1 MIARVDEH
9 EDLRVRARE
18 WIRAHHPGDPGWKL
32 PQSALEVADDRQFRW
47 LQDWQRK
54 LYDAGFVGAEWPRE
68 FGGGGKPRGSQRVI
82 DQELA
87 RGHAPFL
94 LNLVALSWAG
104 PVILRYG
111 SESQKK
117 RFLGPLLRCD
127 EIWCQGFSEPGA
139 GSDLASLRAR
149 AAKSGTDWV
158 IDGHKVW
165 TTLGRY
171 ADWCILLART
181 DEAAVK
187 HAGISYF
194 LAPMKVP
201 GVEVLPLVKMT
212 GEGGFNQVIW
222 SQARIPSD
230 SLIGREGQGWEIA
243 MATLQFERGAA
254 EGSAGGQG
262 GGGGEQVAGLA
273 RLAQSLERDGR
284 PALEDPVVRDR
295 LTQFWIEETALRAN
309 AARGRVPGLVA
320 DRPEALPLQSKL
332 ASSEHGQALADFAC
346 ELLGPAAGLWI
357 GDPHVPLNAEWQRS
371 YLNSFAMTIAGG
383 TSEILRNIL
392 GERVLGQPKT
402 R

>member
-1 MIARVDEH
+1 MDEH
-9 EDLRVRARE
+9 DDLRGQVRE
-18 WIRAHHPGDPGWKL
+18 WLRANHPGDPGWKL
-32 PQSALEVADDRQFRW
+32 PQSALEVADDRQFAW
-47 LQDWQRK
+47 LRDWQRK
-54 LYDAGFVGAEWPRE
+54 LYDAGYVGAEWPSE
-68 FGGGGKPRGSQRVI
+68 YGGGGQPRGTQRVI

-87 RGHAPFL
+87 RGRAPFL
-94 LNLVALSWAG
+94 LNLVGLSWAG

-111 SESQKK
+111 TEAQKRK
-117 RFLGPLLRCD
+117 FLRPLLRCD

-139 GSDLASLRAR
+139 GSDLASLRTR
-149 AAKSGTDWV
+149 ALRAGSDWT

-181 DEAAVK
+181 DESGAK

-194 LAPMKVP
+194 LAPMKLP
-201 GVEVLPLVKMT
+201 GIEVQPLVKLT

-222 SQARIPSD
+222 NGARIPGD
-230 SLIGREGQGWEIA
+230 ALLGREGQGWEIA

-262 GGGGEQVAGLA
+262 SGAEQVASLA

-284 PALEDPVVRDR
+284 PVLADPVVRDR
-295 LTQFWIEETALRAN
+295 LTQFWLEETALRAN
-309 AARGRVPGLVA
+309 GARARVPALVS
-320 DRPEALPLQSKL
+320 DRPEALPLMSKL

-346 ELLGPAAGLWI
+346 EILGSAAALWI
-357 GDPHVPLNAEWQRS
+357 GDPHAPANAEWQRS

>member
-1 MIARVDEH
+1 VDEH
-9 EDLRVRARE
+9 DELRAEARA
-18 WIRAHHPGDPGWKL
+18 WIARSHPGDPGWKL
-32 PQSALEVADDRQFRW
+32 PQSALEVAEDRQFDW
-47 LQDWQRK
+47 LRDWQRK
-54 LYDAGFVGAEWPRE
+54 LYDAGYVGAEWPAE
-68 FGGGGKPRGSQRVI
+68 YGGGGRARGAQRAI

-87 RGHAPFL
+87 RARAPFL
-94 LNLVALSWAG
+94 LNLVGLSWAG

-111 SESQKK
+111 TEAQKR
-117 RFLGPLLRCD
+117 RFLRPLLRCD

-139 GSDLASLRAR
+139 GSDLASLRTR
-149 AAKSGTDWV
+149 AVLEGNEWR

-194 LAPMKVP
+194 LAPMKVS
-201 GVEVLPLVKMT
+201 GVEVQPLVKMT
-212 GEGGFNQVIW
+212 GEGGFNQVIF
-222 SQARIPSD
+222 SGARMHANA
-230 SLIGREGQGWEIA
+230 LLGRTGQGWEIA
-243 MATLQFERGAA
+243 TATLQFERGAA
-254 EGSAGGQG
+254 EGSAGGTG
-262 GGGGEQVAGLA
+262 GGGAEVARLVALA
-273 RLAQSLERDGR
+273 RGLERDGR

-295 LTQFWIEETALRAN
+295 LAQFWLDETALRAN
-309 AARGRVPGLVA
+309 AARARVPGLVA
-320 DRPEALPLQSKL
+320 DRPAALPLSSKL

-346 ELLGPAAGLWI
+346 ELLGPAAGLWL
-357 GDPHVPLNAEWQRS
+357 GDPHVPANAEWQRS

-392 GERVLGQPKT
+392 GERVLGLPKT